1 MKAMNRKPMG
11 RRLTPG
17 LTAIALLALLAGCT
31 EKNGGTASPTS
42 DNTTPPSSSSTAP
55 TNIFGAMKSC
65 DVLDKAV
72 EGQGFAPG
80 SVDKVGG
87 NNGCVTTK
95 SQFGTIGVHLQP
107 DQGIDNTNS
116 DPSKVHDGTVNGR
129 KSAEIRNGVSS
140 KGDCAIMIEVT
151 KTSRAFVIAALST
164 GTTEEACAFVYDVA
178 KKVEPQL
185 PKGN

>member
-1 MKAMNRKPMG
+1 MKAMNRNPMG
-11 RRLTPG
+11 RSLMPG
-17 LTAIALLALLAGCT
+17 LTFIALLALAAGCT
-31 EKNGGTASPTS
+31 DKNGGTASPTENS
-42 DNTTPPSSSSTAP
+42 TTPPASSSTAT
-55 TNIFGAMKSC
+55 TNVFGDMKSC

-72 EGQGFAPG
+72 EGQGFSPG

-87 NNGCVTTK
+87 DNGCVTTK

-107 DQGIDNTNS
+107 GQSIDNTNS

-129 KSAEIRNGVSS
+129 KSVEIQNGVSS
-140 KGDCAIMIEVT
+140 RGDCAIMIEVT

-164 GTTEEACAFVYDVA
+164 GTTDEACAFVYDVA